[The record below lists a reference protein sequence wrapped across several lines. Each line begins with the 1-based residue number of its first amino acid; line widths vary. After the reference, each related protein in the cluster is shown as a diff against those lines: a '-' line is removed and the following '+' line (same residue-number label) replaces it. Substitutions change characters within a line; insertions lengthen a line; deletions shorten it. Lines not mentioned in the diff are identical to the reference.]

1 MPTIQIL
8 DKKFSPYLSHQLI
21 QERIAVLANE
31 IEEDHKNTELHF
43 ICVLNGSLFFS
54 ADLIKDY
61 RYTCQLHT
69 IRCKS
74 YIGTESS
81 GNIEMIQ
88 DFSED
93 IKGKEVILLEDII
106 DTGHTLQFLL
116 ERIKQYHPK
125 SVKIASLL
133 AKPDALQYDIQID
146 YLGFQIP
153 NLFVL
158 GYGLD
163 YNGYGRNLKDIYQ
176 LAE

>member
-21 QERIAVLANE
+21 QDRIAVLAKE
-31 IEEDHKNTELHF
+31 IEQTHKNTDVHF

-54 ADLIKDY
+54 ADLIKNY
-61 RYTCQLHT
+61 RYNCQFHT

-74 YIGTESS
+74 YVGTESS
-81 GNIEMIQ
+81 GNIEMLQ
-88 DFSED
+88 DFTED
-93 IKGKEVILLEDII
+93 IKGKDVILLEDII

-116 ERIKQYHPK
+116 ERIKQYHPNT
-125 SVKIASLL
+125 VKIASLL
-133 AKPDALQYDIQID
+133 AKPDALQYDIEVD

>member
-1 MPTIQIL
+1 
-8 DKKFSPYLSHQLI
+8 
-21 QERIAVLANE
+21 
-31 IEEDHKNTELHF
+31 
-43 ICVLNGSLFFS
+43 
-54 ADLIKDY
+54 
-61 RYTCQLHT
+61 LHT

-88 DFSED
+88 DFSDE
-93 IKGKEVILLEDII
+93 IKDKDVVLLEDII
-106 DTGHTLQFLL
+106 DTGHTLHFLL
-116 ERIKQYHPK
+116 ERIKLYHPK

-133 AKPDALQYDIQID
+133 AKPEALQHPIEID

-163 YNGYGRNLKDIYQ
+163 YDGYGRNLKDIYQ
-176 LAE
+176 LAL